1 MQHHQYQNYQTQNP
15 QEINEKLLAQERQKL
30 DKNDPLRILKLSAQE
45 KQKIEK
51 SVGQD
56 STFQG
61 IPEMV
66 QQQRIMPIE
75 LTAQQKADYEN
86 EQLMQ

>member
-1 MQHHQYQNYQTQNP
+1 
-15 QEINEKLLAQERQKL
+15 LAQERQKL

-66 QQQRIMPIE
+66 
-75 LTAQQKADYEN
+75 
-86 EQLMQ
+86 